1 MVFVVASGMVERMSD
16 DSYTH
21 GTSEFADR
29 ILADQDATWPVMPG
43 RYRLV
48 ASLACPW
55 ASRAVIVRRLLGLE
69 HAISL
74 AVVDPIHDDRNW
86 RFTLDPGGV
95 DPVLD
100 IKLLAEA
107 YDARRSDYTNGVSV
121 PAIVDVPTGQLVTND
136 FTQITLDFSTQ
147 WRDHHRDGAP
157 DLYPEAWRDEMEH
170 VMARI
175 HTDFND
181 AVYGAGFARSQRAY
195 GHAYGRVFDCLDWL
209 SQRLRERRYLI
220 GDHVTE
226 ADVRLFT
233 TLVRFDTVYHGHFK
247 CNRNK
252 ITEDPV
258 LDGYLL
264 DLMQTPGFGD
274 TVNHAH
280 IKHHY
285 FEVHGQLN
293 PSRIVPYGPRQNW
306 SRSHGREA
314 LGGSPFG
321 QGTPPPLPTDLA
333 QYRWQ
338 V

>member
-1 MVFVVASGMVERMSD
+1 MVEGMGD

-21 GTSEFADR
+21 GKTEFDDR
-29 ILADQDATWPVMPG
+29 ILSESDAKWPVMPG

-74 AVVDPIHDDRNW
+74 ALVDPIQDERSW
-86 RFTLDPGGV
+86 RFTLDPDGV
-95 DPVLD
+95 DPVLG
-100 IKLLAEA
+100 ITFLSEA
-107 YDARRSDYTNGVSV
+107 YDARRTDYSNGVSV
-121 PAIVDVPTGQLVTND
+121 PAVVDVPTGQLVSND
-136 FTQITLDFSTQ
+136 FHTLTLDLSTQ
-147 WRDHHRDGAP
+147 WRDHHREGAP
-157 DLYPEAWRDEMEH
+157 DLYPEALRAEIDE
-170 VMARI
+170 VMARVY
-175 HTDFND
+175 TDLND

-209 SQRLRERRYLI
+209 SGRLRERRYLVGESI
-220 GDHVTE
+220 TE

-252 ITEDPV
+252 LTEDPV
-258 LDGYLL
+258 LDAYLL
-264 DLMQTPGFGD
+264 DLYQTPGFGD

-285 FEVHGQLN
+285 HQVHTQLN
-293 PSRIVPYGPRQNW
+293 PFGIVPNGPRQDW
-306 SRSHGREA
+306 TRPHRREQ

-321 QGTPPPLPTDLA
+321 HGRPPTLPTDLRE
-333 QYRWQ
+333 YRWQ
-338 V
+338 S